1 MARIDVE
8 WWLTQAKRD
17 LKMAEILLREG
28 YYEGSA
34 YHSQQAAE
42 KALKALVIS
51 RGGWHL
57 THSCKFLLDN
67 LKELGLDVDNLYDQA
82 MEIDR
87 HYLTSRYPNSA
98 SAPPYELYN
107 RRKAEELLEAAR
119 QILRF
124 AEEKINEGHG

>member
-1 MARIDVE
+1 MVAD
-8 WWLTQAKRD
+8 TGKKRPKNGRD
-17 LKMAEILLREG
+17 SLKGGVLRG
-28 YYEGSA
+28 KRLSLP
-34 YHSQQAAE
+34 QAAE

-57 THSCKFLLDN
+57 TPSCKFLLDN

-124 AEEKINEGHG
+124 AEEKINEEYG